1 MYMPIIT
8 DELASDLSLLSL
20 LPSDEEVKEFCKMS
34 TQIILQ
40 KQTNKNQSTTF
51 ISRKVLEKAAAKLKV
66 SQFHQPF

>member
-1 MYMPIIT
+1 MPAIS
-8 DELASDLSLLSL
+8 DELASDLSLLRS

-40 KQTNKNQSTTF
+40 KQTIKKQSTTL

-66 SQFHQPF
+66 FQFHQQPI